1 MNCSCSQIKRIAFA
15 VFFIFFLGLTY
26 LPQNASGKLY
36 LGMTAPSFTL
46 NDLGGKSQTLN
57 NLSKEKELTVIVF
70 WSTWNNQSLDELK
83 MLQELFVH
91 YQSKAFQVIAI
102 NVEDQTISNDQVQL
116 IADYCNEIGVT
127 FPVLIDQ
134 GLQQFNH
141 YTIKAVPTTFLINH
155 KRTII
160 EKLAGYPISR
170 RNQLTTTI
178 KDIIQPA
185 SEKGTPEE
193 KHFTRAEEKAQRY
206 YQMAKVLRKKKDLS
220 SAAVSLR
227 KSIALDDDFFA
238 AYSLLAITLYEDG
251 KGEEAVRIFNEIASK
266 NSNDPLLQLDY
277 GNFLIQIGDAD
288 KGLTVIRQVLKED
301 QNYARAHYYLG
312 EYLVKQEKQDEAL
325 KEAQTAVQ
333 LNPLDYDSQ
342 RLLGDIYAFQG
353 KKDLSLAAY
362 KKAATL
368 LEYKV
373 KGNNL
378 ILSLCY

>member
-1 MNCSCSQIKRIAFA
+1 
-15 VFFIFFLGLTY
+15 
-26 LPQNASGKLY
+26 
-36 LGMTAPSFTL
+36 
-46 NDLGGKSQTLN
+46 
-57 NLSKEKELTVIVF
+57 
-70 WSTWNNQSLDELK
+70 LDELK

-277 GNFLIQIGDAD
+277 GNFLIQIGDAE

-301 QNYARAHYYLG
+301 KNYARAHYYLG
-312 EYLVKQEKQDEAL
+312 EYLLKQEKQDEAL
-325 KEAQTAVQ
+325 KEAQTAVE

-342 RLLGDIYAFQG
+342 RLLGDIYALQD
-353 KKDLSLAAY
+353 KKDLSLATY

>member
-1 MNCSCSQIKRIAFA
+1 MKCASAQIKRIAFA
-15 VFFIFFLGLTY
+15 AFFIFFLGLSY
-26 LPQNASGKLY
+26 LLQNASGKLY
-36 LGMTAPSFTL
+36 MGMTAPSFTL
-46 NDLGGKSQTLN
+46 SDIDGKSQTLN

-70 WSTWNNQSLDELK
+70 WSTWNNQSFDELK
-83 MLQELFVH
+83 ALQELFVH
-91 YQSKAFQVIAI
+91 YQSEAFQVIAI

-141 YTIKAVPTTFLINH
+141 YAIKAVPTTFLINR

-160 EKLAGYPISR
+160 DKLAGYPISR
-170 RNQLTTTI
+170 RNQLASAI

-185 SEKGTPEE
+185 SEKGTSEQ
-193 KHFTRAEEKAQRY
+193 KHFTRTEEKAQRY
-206 YQMAKVLRKKKDLS
+206 YQMAKVLRKKDDLS
-220 SAAVSLR
+220 SAAGSLR
-227 KSIALDDDFFA
+227 QSIALDDDFYA
-238 AYSLLAITLYEDG
+238 AYNLLAITLYEDG
-251 KGEEAVRIFNEIASK
+251 KREEAVKTFNEIASK
-266 NSNDPLLQLDY
+266 TSDDPLLQLDY
-277 GNFLIQIGDAD
+277 GNFLIRIGDD
-288 KGLTVIRQVLKED
+288 EKGLTIIRQVLKED
-301 QNYARAHYYLG
+301 KSYARGHYYLG
-312 EYLVKQEKQDEAL
+312 EYLFKAGEQGEAL
-325 KEAQTAVQ
+325 KEAQKAAE

-368 LEYKV
+368 LEHKV
-373 KGNNL
+373 KGNDL

>member
-1 MNCSCSQIKRIAFA
+1 MNCASAKIKRIVFA
-15 VFFIFFLGLTY
+15 AFFIFFLGLSY
-26 LPQNASGKLY
+26 LLQNASGKLY

-46 NDLGGKSQTLN
+46 SDLDGKSQTLN

-70 WSTWNNQSLDELK
+70 WSTWNNQSFDELK
-83 MLQELFVH
+83 TLQELFVQ
-91 YQSKAFQVIAI
+91 YQSKGFQVIAI

-141 YTIKAVPTTFLINH
+141 YTIKAVPTTFLINR

-160 EKLAGYPISR
+160 DKLAGYPISR
-170 RNQLTTTI
+170 RNELASAI
-178 KDIIQPA
+178 KDIIQPS
-185 SEKGTPEE
+185 SEKGISEQ
-193 KHFTRAEEKAQRY
+193 KHFTRTEEKAQRY
-206 YQMAKVLRKKKDLS
+206 YQMAKVLRKKDDLS
-220 SAAVSLR
+220 SAAGSLR
-227 KSIALDDDFFA
+227 QSIALDDNFYA
-238 AYSLLAITLYEDG
+238 AYNLLAITLYEDG
-251 KGEEAVRIFNEIASK
+251 KREEAVKTFNEIASK
-266 NSNDPLLQLDY
+266 ASDDPLLQLDY
-277 GNFLIQIGDAD
+277 GNFLIRIGDD
-288 KGLTVIRQVLKED
+288 EKGLTIIRQVLKKD
-301 QNYARAHYYLG
+301 KSYARGHYYLG
-312 EYLVKQEKQDEAL
+312 EYLFKEGEQDEAL
-325 KEAQTAVQ
+325 KEAQTAVE

-353 KKDLSLAAY
+353 KKDLSLEAY

>member
-1 MNCSCSQIKRIAFA
+1 
-15 VFFIFFLGLTY
+15 
-26 LPQNASGKLY
+26 
-36 LGMTAPSFTL
+36 
-46 NDLGGKSQTLN
+46 
-57 NLSKEKELTVIVF
+57 
-70 WSTWNNQSLDELK
+70 
-83 MLQELFVH
+83 MLQELFLQ

-116 IADYCNEIGVT
+116 IADYCNEIGIT

-141 YTIKAVPTTFLINH
+141 YTIKAVPTTFLINR

-160 EKLAGYPISR
+160 DKLAGYPISR
-170 RNQLTTTI
+170 RNQLTSTI
-178 KDIIQPA
+178 KDIIEPV
-185 SEKGTPEE
+185 SEKGTSEQ
-193 KHFTRAEEKAQRY
+193 KHFTRTEEKAQRY

-220 SAAVSLR
+220 SAAGSLR
-227 KSIALDDDFFA
+227 KSIALDDDFSA
-238 AYSLLAITLYEDG
+238 AYNLLAITLYEDG
-251 KGEEAVRIFNEIASK
+251 KGEEAVKIFNDIASK

-277 GNFLIQIGDAD
+277 GNFLIRIGDAD

-301 QNYARAHYYLG
+301 NNYARAHYYLG
-312 EYLVKQEKQDEAL
+312 EYLLKQEKQDEAL
-325 KEAQTAVQ
+325 KEAQTAVE

-342 RLLGDIYAFQG
+342 RLLGDIYALQG